1 VVKEK
6 QSRNTMIKLKDLIKE
21 DCGCGC
27 GGCETNLNESVTNID
42 LPQGM
47 EMGKIFTGGGFAFKP
62 ENLDKEQVN
71 EFSMNPSAVKKMRD
85 EFKKTGE
92 LPPHLKKFAKDL
104 KKFKVKHKVKNIV
117 VPGLEWMSDI
127 KEDEQEENDYLGKDY
142 IKNESLYNVTQ
153 DMKDG
158 KFDVKNPQVQIS
170 GYGVTNL
177 KTLQDSLSRKFT
189 DLAKKAKKG
198 DVENIEYI
206 LKKNGVLM
214 GFVEALVDANKEL
227 SSSKMK
233 RKITMYKRK
242 R

>member
-1 VVKEK
+1 
-6 QSRNTMIKLKDLIKE
+6 MIKLKELIKE

-71 EFSMNPSAVKKMRD
+71 EFSMNPSSVKKMRD

-127 KEDEQEENDYLGKDY
+127 KEEEQEENDYLGKDY
-142 IKNESLYNVTQ
+142 LKNEA
-153 DMKDG
+153 KI
-158 KFDVKNPQVQIS
+158 QVQGI
-170 GYGVTNL
+170 GMYDE
-177 KTLQDSLSRKFT
+177 KTLKKKIT
-189 DLAKKAKKG
+189 DLTKNLHTLAKKGQWSKSS
-198 DVENIEYI
+198 ENGIKALGRMWGAYQDWDRN
-206 LKKNGVLM
+206 NG
-214 GFVEALVDANKEL
+214 
-227 SSSKMK
+227 
-233 RKITMYKRK
+233 
-242 R
+242 

>member
-1 VVKEK
+1 MVKEK
-6 QSRNTMIKLKDLIKE
+6 QSRNTMIKLKELIKE

-71 EFSMNPSAVKKMRD
+71 EFSMNPSSVKKMRD

-117 VPGLEWMSDI
+117 VPGLQWMSDI
-127 KEDEQEENDYLGKDY
+127 KEEEQEENDYLGKDY
-142 IKNESLYNVTQ
+142 LKNEA
-153 DMKDG
+153 KI
-158 KFDVKNPQVQIS
+158 QVQGI
-170 GYGVTNL
+170 GMYDE
-177 KTLQDSLSRKFT
+177 KTLKKKIT
-189 DLAKKAKKG
+189 DLTKNLHTLAKKGQWSKSS
-198 DVENIEYI
+198 ENGIKALGRMWGAYQDWDRN
-206 LKKNGVLM
+206 NG
-214 GFVEALVDANKEL
+214 
-227 SSSKMK
+227 
-233 RKITMYKRK
+233 
-242 R
+242 

>member
-1 VVKEK
+1 MVKEK
-6 QSRNTMIKLKDLIKE
+6 QSRNTMIKLKELIKE

-47 EMGKIFTGGGFAFKP
+47 EMGKILTGGGFAFKP

-71 EFSMNPSAVKKMRD
+71 EFSMNPSSVKKMRD

-127 KEDEQEENDYLGKDY
+127 KEEEQEENDYLGKDY
-142 IKNESLYNVTQ
+142 LKNEA
-153 DMKDG
+153 KI
-158 KFDVKNPQVQIS
+158 QVQGI
-170 GYGVTNL
+170 GMYDE
-177 KTLQDSLSRKFT
+177 KTLKKKIT
-189 DLAKKAKKG
+189 DLTKNLHTLAKKGQWSKSS
-198 DVENIEYI
+198 ENGIKALGRMWGAYQDWDRN
-206 LKKNGVLM
+206 NG
-214 GFVEALVDANKEL
+214 
-227 SSSKMK
+227 
-233 RKITMYKRK
+233 
-242 R
+242 

>member
-1 VVKEK
+1 
-6 QSRNTMIKLKDLIKE
+6 MIKLKELIKE

-71 EFSMNPSAVKKMRD
+71 EFSMNPSSVKKMRD

-127 KEDEQEENDYLGKDY
+127 KEEEQEENDYLGKDY
-142 IKNESLYNVTQ
+142 LKNEA
-153 DMKDG
+153 KI
-158 KFDVKNPQVQIS
+158 QVQGI
-170 GYGVTNL
+170 GMYDE
-177 KTLQDSLSRKFT
+177 KTLKKKIT
-189 DLAKKAKKG
+189 DLTKNLHISAKKG
-198 DVENIEYI
+198 QWSKSSENGIKALGRMWGAYQDWDRN
-206 LKKNGVLM
+206 NG
-214 GFVEALVDANKEL
+214 
-227 SSSKMK
+227 
-233 RKITMYKRK
+233 
-242 R
+242 

>member
-1 VVKEK
+1 MVKEK
-6 QSRNTMIKLKDLIKE
+6 QSRNTMIKLKELIKE

-71 EFSMNPSAVKKMRD
+71 EFSMNPSSVKKMRD

-127 KEDEQEENDYLGKDY
+127 KEEEQEENDYLGKDY
-142 IKNESLYNVTQ
+142 LKNEA
-153 DMKDG
+153 KI
-158 KFDVKNPQVQIS
+158 QVQGI
-170 GYGVTNL
+170 GMYDE
-177 KTLQDSLSRKFT
+177 KTLKKKIT
-189 DLAKKAKKG
+189 DLTKNLHTLAKKGQWSKSS
-198 DVENIEYI
+198 ENGIKALGRMWGAYQDWDRN
-206 LKKNGVLM
+206 NG
-214 GFVEALVDANKEL
+214 
-227 SSSKMK
+227 
-233 RKITMYKRK
+233 
-242 R
+242 

>member
-1 VVKEK
+1 
-6 QSRNTMIKLKDLIKE
+6 MIKLKELIKE

-71 EFSMNPSAVKKMRD
+71 EFSMNPSSVKKMRD

-142 IKNESLYNVTQ
+142 LKNEA
-153 DMKDG
+153 KI
-158 KFDVKNPQVQIS
+158 QVQGI
-170 GYGVTNL
+170 GMYDE
-177 KTLQDSLSRKFT
+177 KTLKKKIT
-189 DLAKKAKKG
+189 DLTKNLHTLAKKGQWSKSS
-198 DVENIEYI
+198 ENGIKALGRMWGAYQDWDRN
-206 LKKNGVLM
+206 NG
-214 GFVEALVDANKEL
+214 
-227 SSSKMK
+227 
-233 RKITMYKRK
+233 
-242 R
+242 

>member
-1 VVKEK
+1 
-6 QSRNTMIKLKDLIKE
+6 MIKLKDLIKE

-71 EFSMNPSAVKKMRD
+71 EFSMNPSAVKKIRHKY
-85 EFKKTGE
+85 KKTAE
-92 LPPHLKKFAKDL
+92 IPPHLKKFAKDL

-189 DLAKKAKKG
+189 DLGKKAKKG

-214 GFVEALVDANKEL
+214 GFVEALVNANKEL
-227 SSSKMK
+227 SSSTMK

>member
-1 VVKEK
+1 MVKEK
-6 QSRNTMIKLKDLIKE
+6 QSRNTMIKLKELIKE

-71 EFSMNPSAVKKMRD
+71 EFSMNPSSVKKMRD

-127 KEDEQEENDYLGKDY
+127 KEEEQEENDYLGKDY
-142 IKNESLYNVTQ
+142 LKNEA
-153 DMKDG
+153 KI
-158 KFDVKNPQVQIS
+158 QVQGI
-170 GYGVTNL
+170 GMYDE
-177 KTLQDSLSRKFT
+177 KTLKKKIT
-189 DLAKKAKKG
+189 DLTKNLHISAKKG
-198 DVENIEYI
+198 QWSKSSENGIKALGRMWGAYQDWDRN
-206 LKKNGVLM
+206 NG
-214 GFVEALVDANKEL
+214 
-227 SSSKMK
+227 
-233 RKITMYKRK
+233 
-242 R
+242 

>member
-1 VVKEK
+1 
-6 QSRNTMIKLKDLIKE
+6 MIKLTELIKE
-21 DCGCGC
+21 DCSCDGDCC
-27 GGCETNLNESVTNID
+27 STKLNENVTNID
-42 LPQGM
+42 IPQGM
-47 EMGKIFTGGGFAFKP
+47 EMGKVFTGGGFAFKP
-62 ENLDKEQVN
+62 ENLDSDKQLKE
-71 EFSMNPSAVKKMRD
+71 FAMNPSAVKKMRD

-142 IKNESLYNVTQ
+142 IKNESLYNVSQ

-158 KFDVKNPQVQIS
+158 KFDPKNPQVHIS

-227 SSSKMK
+227 ASSAMK
-233 RKITMYKRK
+233 RKITIYKRK